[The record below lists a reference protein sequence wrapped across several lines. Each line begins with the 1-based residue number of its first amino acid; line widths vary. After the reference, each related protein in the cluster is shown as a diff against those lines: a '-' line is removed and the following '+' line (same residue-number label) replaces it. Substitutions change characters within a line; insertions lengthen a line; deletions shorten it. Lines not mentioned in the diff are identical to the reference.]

1 LFSYPK
7 IVNTSNS
14 CIYNFQFKSNF
25 PIIIIIIIL
34 LLRPKEIVHS
44 MFMWIIFINLYY
56 IFKFWI
62 KKESVSWIYWHNSYN
77 CWFINERIVIQ
88 NICQLC
94 RVLSVLGLTA
104 LMVLLLVTR
113 AHFWAWYSKTHITCQ
128 QPAIRLLH
136 YLSYIYWLK
145 HHMVSYFD
153 KGFILQ
159 WKPSLKTKPTFKP
172 THSSLKIHLWKAQSS
187 LKFSRLH
194 Y

>member
-1 LFSYPK
+1 
-7 IVNTSNS
+7 
-14 CIYNFQFKSNF
+14 
-25 PIIIIIIIL
+25 
-34 LLRPKEIVHS
+34 
-44 MFMWIIFINLYY
+44 MFMWIIFMNLYY
-56 IFKFWI
+56 IFNFLI

-94 RVLSVLGLTA
+94 RVLSVLDLTA

-172 THSSLKIHLWKAQSS
+172 THSSLKYIYGKPNLVWSFHDFITNFRLLFMKVMSYVRS
-187 LKFSRLH
+187 MFSKKKLKVLIFKVRKKPKL
-194 Y
+194 